1 MLSVISRCWTFL
13 LVCLLVCGFSAT
25 ATYADGT
32 VTGIKVVNGSN
43 ALRVEISAN
52 GSVQHRTKVLSS
64 PQKQIIVDVFPATL
78 GHDVKSTYPINKGL
92 VSGIHVSQVTDN
104 TVRFSIDVV
113 SLPEYKVIT
122 GSKGLTLAVS
132 TATIAEGKAS
142 STPAKTAA
150 ISSEKTVVTP
160 VAVAQPKPAP
170 AVHHTVV
177 VQAQPEEQ
185 AEAPHL
191 LTNRKGS
198 HSEAYS
204 ALTGQG
210 GETINALRARRAPAR
225 HRSHQRLVSLDFVNA
240 DLVYVIKVLAKEMG
254 RNIYIGPGV
263 DGSVTVTLK
272 SVPVEGALALIL
284 KMQESE
290 IGYKLLGKSNTL
302 VVAPP
307 EKLNTIPDD
316 ILGEKGGEVVGAK
329 RAPKPTDIRQE
340 ILLEKA
346 PAAKVIGFL
355 EGQYKDVSFTPHPT
369 MNGFYVVG
377 SKKDV
382 LQIKSEVPNL
392 DKVPEPPAPPQR
404 EFVPVK
410 YGELNE
416 IKSLLATLVPDV
428 QYNVDSRRQVLI
440 LEGAP
445 GAIDQVKELL
455 AEIDRPLD
463 QVMIDCKVVDLSEN
477 GSKTLGMTWGGTTG
491 AGTVQTTF
499 TEATVGQSISRSIN
513 YLTGTS
519 NVTLSPTTAVGPPT
533 YTQLA
538 ISEFARSP
546 FVIASS
552 INFLVTQGEAKVL
565 ASPRIATISDKESL
579 IHIGDKFPIVY
590 FDPRAGQFQVQYVD
604 IGIKLDVKPSVKAD
618 GYIVC
623 DIRPEVSTLV
633 ELVNNQY
640 PRTAVRTVQTLM
652 RVKDGDTVVIG
663 GLINEQDIQSVTKVP
678 LLADLPIIGTMF
690 RSVSVTRSRNEVVL
704 MLTPH
709 IMR

>member
-1 MLSVISRCWTFL
+1 
-13 LVCLLVCGFSAT
+13 
-25 ATYADGT
+25 
-32 VTGIKVVNGSN
+32 
-43 ALRVEISAN
+43 
-52 GSVQHRTKVLSS
+52 VLSS

-78 GHDVKSTYPINKGL
+78 GQDVKSTYPINKGL
-92 VSGIHVSQVTDN
+92 VSGIHVTQVTDN
-104 TVRFSIDVV
+104 TVRLAIDVISV
-113 SLPEYKVIT
+113 PEYKVVAVP

-132 TATIAEGKAS
+132 TATIATGKAS
-142 STPAKTAA
+142 STPAKEAA
-150 ISSEKTVVTP
+150 SSGDKTVEAP
-160 VAVAQPKPAP
+160 VAAAPAKKAPAP
-170 AVHHTVV
+170 AHHEVV
-177 VQAQPEEQ
+177 VTQAEEP

-191 LTNRKGS
+191 LTNRKGT
-198 HSEAYS
+198 HNGEAYA

-210 GETINALRARRAPAR
+210 GETINALRARRRPVR
-225 HRSHQRLVSLDFVNA
+225 HVSHQRLVTLDFVNA

-316 ILGEKGGEVVGAK
+316 ILGDKEAGPANGK
-329 RAPKPTDIRQE
+329 RVPKQGDIRQE

-355 EGQYKDVSFTPHPT
+355 EGQYKDVLFTPHPT
-369 MNGFYVVG
+369 MNGFYATG

-410 YGELNE
+410 YGDLNE

-463 QVMIDCKVVDLSEN
+463 QVMIDCKIVDLSEN

-491 AGTVQTTF
+491 AGTVSTTF
-499 TEATVGQSISRSIN
+499 SEATVGQSISRSIN

-519 NVTLSPTTAVGPPT
+519 NVTLSPTSGVGPPT
-533 YTQLA
+533 FTQLA

-546 FVIASS
+546 FIIASS

-604 IGIKLDVKPSVKAD
+604 IGIKLDVKPQVKAD

-663 GLINEQDIQSVTKVP
+663 GLINEQDIQNVQKVP
-678 LLADLPIIGTMF
+678 LLSDLPVIGAMF